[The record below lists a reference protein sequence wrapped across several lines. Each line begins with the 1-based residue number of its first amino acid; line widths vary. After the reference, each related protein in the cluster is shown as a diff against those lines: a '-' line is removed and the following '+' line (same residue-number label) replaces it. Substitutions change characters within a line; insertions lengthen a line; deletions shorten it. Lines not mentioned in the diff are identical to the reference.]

1 MNDLQKESNPSNV
14 SNPNINAPQTLD
26 IRRFYKKKYRLA
38 LQMYA
43 IVDINEYAKT
53 QPTWVA
59 KDILAAIIKDYDPQ
73 LPSNILLE
81 MTQFILREWD
91 KVQISKKQ
99 IAIA

>member
-1 MNDLQKESNPSNV
+1 MNDLQKDLKTSEV
-14 SNPNINAPQTLD
+14 SNPNINVPQTLD

-53 QPTWVA
+53 QPTWTA

-73 LPSNILLE
+73 LPSDILLE
-81 MTQFILREWD
+81 MTQFILQEWE
-91 KVQISKKQ
+91 KVQLSKKQ
-99 IAIA
+99 IALA

>member
-1 MNDLQKESNPSNV
+1 MNDLQKGLKTSDS
-14 SNPNINAPQTLD
+14 SNPNSNAPQTLD

-53 QPTWVA
+53 QPTWTA

-73 LPSNILLE
+73 LPSDILLE
-81 MTQFILREWD
+81 MTQFILQEWE
-91 KVQISKKQ
+91 KVQLSKKQ
-99 IAIA
+99 IALA